1 MSDIKSYQRFLAV
14 QAIYETSINKKEA
27 DYSFE
32 QLLSHI
38 IENADFK
45 NKINSSKLSLT
56 KSIYNGV
63 FSNLKKIDTI
73 LTSSLK
79 TKRGDQ
85 SLEKLLQSIFR
96 CAIYEIVVKK
106 EISKKIVISEYLMIS
121 NHFFGIKEATLLNGV
136 LDNLIEI

>member
-27 DYSFE
+27 DYPFE

-56 KSIYNGV
+56 KAIYNGV